1 MTDDPAVVAVASD
14 ERPAGH
20 RAVPL
25 LAEHDLGHYPEFRD
39 FLARTFALDRDP
51 FGAPGLLRVDDR
63 TYQLVFSG
71 RSGRAFP
78 SGVSIDALV
87 PGLEPI
93 DEPAADRDLWAILQ
107 WLVAGVGGE
116 WGGDALTHAGRIYR
130 IPAAMES

>member
-1 MTDDPAVVAVASD
+1 VVVAPSD

-39 FLARTFALDRDP
+39 FLAHTFALDWDP
-51 FGAPGLLRVDDR
+51 FGPPGLLRVDDR
-63 TYQLVFSG
+63 AYQLVFFG
-71 RSGRAFP
+71 RSGHAFP

-87 PGLEPI
+87 PGLEPV
-93 DEPAADRDLWAILQ
+93 DEQTADRDLWAILQ
-107 WLVAGVGGE
+107 WLVAGAGAE
-116 WGGDALTHAGRIYR
+116 WAGDALTHAGRIYR